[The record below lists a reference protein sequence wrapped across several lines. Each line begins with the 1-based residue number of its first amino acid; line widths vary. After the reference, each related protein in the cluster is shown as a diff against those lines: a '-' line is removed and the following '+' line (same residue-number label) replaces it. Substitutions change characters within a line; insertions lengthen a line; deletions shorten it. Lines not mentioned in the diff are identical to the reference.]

1 MRDAVVEPMPAS
13 APHAAHPA
21 AAAAI
26 GALVGLTWA
35 AALRAYMVT
44 IAGPGSSFT
53 WWTLIAILLPG
64 AIAGA
69 CIGVA
74 HARRARGRAWLLGF
88 APFAFTALTMLEPGA
103 LTALVTTGIGGGAI
117 AVPAALVLGGFGLGT
132 IGPRAA
138 RIPCLVLAV
147 LLAAGFAAAV
157 PLADG
162 PAVAATTARGAWA
175 ILLAAG
181 LLLTGML
188 GTALAFRRDRRA

>member
-1 MRDAVVEPMPAS
+1 MRDAVVEPTLAR
-13 APHAAHPA
+13 ARHAAHPA
-21 AAAAI
+21 AAAAV

-44 IAGPGSSFT
+44 IAGSGSSFS

-69 CIGVA
+69 GIGVA
-74 HARRARGRAWLLGF
+74 HARSGAGRAWLLGF
-88 APFAFTALTMLEPGA
+88 APFAFTVATMLEPGA
-103 LTALVTTGIGGGAI
+103 IVALVTTGIGGGAI
-117 AVPAALVLGGFGLGT
+117 AVPAALVLGGFGLGS

-138 RIPCLVLAV
+138 RIPCLVLAL
-147 LLAAGFAAAV
+147 LLAVGMAATV
-157 PLADG
+157 PLAGG

-175 ILLAAG
+175 IVLAAG

-188 GTALAFRRDRRA
+188 GTALAFRRA

>member
-1 MRDAVVEPMPAS
+1 MRDAVVEPTPAS
-13 APHAAHPA
+13 PPHAAHPV

-53 WWTLIAILLPG
+53 WWTLVAILLPG

-74 HARRARGRAWLLGF
+74 HARRTRGRAWLLGF

-157 PLADG
+157 PLAG
-162 PAVAATTARGAWA
+162 GSAVAATTARGAWA